1 MSLPTGQNELADK
14 VRNGED
20 KPIISQEHMNQYQE
34 LLTALSASTLAI
46 EEKLKEVGRN
56 INVA

>member
-1 MSLPTGQNELADK
+1 
-14 VRNGED
+14 
-20 KPIISQEHMNQYQE
+20 MNQYQE